1 MEFCLAENRGPGRY
15 MLAAVALSA
24 RTASDIS

>member
-1 MEFCLAENRGPGRY
+1 MECSLAEIRGPGRY